1 MIYARVTDGHVQTAL
16 DDITDMV
23 LAPAFSDLDSE
34 REVVLEEIAMY
45 EDTPQELVHDLFSEA
60 VFGTHPLGRPVLGT
74 RDVIASVSRRA
85 LSAYH
90 RAMYVGGNVVVAA
103 AGHLEHGEVVRLV

>member
-60 VFGTHPLGRPVLGT
+60 VFAGHPLGRPVIGT
-74 RDVIASVSRRA
+74 DEVISTIGRRSI
-85 LSAYH
+85 SAYH
-90 RAMYVGGNVVVAA
+90 RAMYRPGNIVVAA
-103 AGHLEHGEVVRLV
+103 AGNLEHDRLLAL